1 MILIRKAICGLLLL
15 TGFILQ
21 GQGEYLTV
29 GKDRIDLYIED
40 EGEGQPILFIPGWTM
55 TSQFFLKQKEHFKKQ
70 YRYISYDPRSHGKSS
85 KTVNFNT
92 YKNHAIDLN
101 DMILK
106 LNLKNVVL
114 VGWSSGC
121 ATIFEYVQL
130 FGTQNL
136 SHLVF
141 IDEPPKWIGDS
152 SKEWVYGSFEGYR
165 ESLKN
170 LIEDR
175 ETYASGIASWMIQQ
189 DLDSVQENWMVNQML
204 MTPNDAALSLYI
216 DGMVSDYNEVL
227 VGLNGE
233 TPMLFMVRESW
244 HKEVSNWLKTHV
256 PDAMAIS
263 ISSHAA
269 FWEKSESF
277 NLRLESFIKNKL

>member
-1 MILIRKAICGLLLL
+1 MILTRKAICGLLLL

-21 GQGEYLTV
+21 AQGEFLTV

-40 EGEGQPILFIPGWTM
+40 VGRGKPILFIPGWTM
-55 TSQFFLKQKEHFKKQ
+55 TSQFFLKQKAYFKKQ

-92 YKNHAIDLN
+92 YKSHAIDLN
-101 DMILK
+101 DMMLK

-165 ESLKN
+165 ESLKR

-189 DLDSVQENWMVNQML
+189 DLDTVQENWMVNQML

-216 DGMVSDYNEVL
+216 DGMVSDYNAVL
-227 VGLNGE
+227 MGLNGKIS
-233 TPMLFMVRESW
+233 MLFMVRESW
-244 HKEVSNWLKTHV
+244 YKEVSNWLKTNV

-269 FWEKSESF
+269 FWEKPEGF
-277 NLRLESFIKNKL
+277 NHRLESFITNKP